1 MNNLPN
7 NSAPSFLFLFKI
19 ISLFL
24 FIVKRKA
31 CLNLRNSQMKTVW
44 LLHYRHFK
52 IFLYQHILVF
62 IPPAVTFH
70 RFFRHFISQKESLSV
85 IISVICKSKFRKLLT
100 RVLIPWNSCCLN
112 LFWDYIMNFSTTCQ
126 FFSKWHISAEARVY
140 YYVCSSLSN
149 FDI

>member
-1 MNNLPN
+1 
-7 NSAPSFLFLFKI
+7 
-19 ISLFL
+19 
-24 FIVKRKA
+24 
-31 CLNLRNSQMKTVW
+31 MKTVW
-44 LLHYRHFK
+44 LLDYRHFK

-85 IISVICKSKFRKLLT
+85 IISVICKSKFCKLLT

-126 FFSKWHISAEARVY
+126 FFSKRHISVEARVY

-149 FDI
+149 FDILDGILVIVIYSYSYTKLCVLCDKRFVLEFNN